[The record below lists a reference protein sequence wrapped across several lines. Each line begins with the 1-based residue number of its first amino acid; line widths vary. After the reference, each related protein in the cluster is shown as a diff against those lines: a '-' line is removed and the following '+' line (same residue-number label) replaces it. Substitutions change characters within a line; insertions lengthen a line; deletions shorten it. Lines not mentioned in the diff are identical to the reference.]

1 MDPTSKIL
9 PPPHAH
15 IIIGRIREN
24 LEALTTSMDSLM
36 ELELEGD
43 SSTVLTQLELIKV
56 GLHNSLNQ
64 ITVKIAAI
72 RNQLVASTASTY
84 LQADVVLEIDNIQ
97 CLEPRGRYTLVLTND
112 LMILRGKQ
120 SLMSVPVHAIS
131 QMALLPSHQSSK
143 KDGEDYLAMHF
154 AESIKLIGNKDSK
167 SMLVNLSRCFNPS
180 ARSKYSDSAT
190 DFLESTL
197 IMMALHDITNISIM
211 RPQKELFN
219 SVRESK
225 PFIRCH
231 HGVQEGAI
239 YPLHD
244 GLVFIRP
251 LLMIPAHRISSIA
264 AGRGGSAGNTRYVDL
279 ILETVDDQ
287 KYAFTNIDRE
297 ELPSLQ
303 AYVKGHLEEC
313 ARKSRTANTRDID
326 VDKATQQN
334 TADASE
340 SDDDYSDEDYD
351 PDDVDSDVCDECE
364 QSSDGEKPLEAASQS
379 QLNRNKQKR
388 YTVQVIERARKTVR
402 VTGGK
407 VSVA

>member
-1 MDPTSKIL
+1 MNLTSTIQ
-9 PPPHAH
+9 PAH
-15 IIIGRIREN
+15 SVIGRIREG
-24 LEALTTSMDSLM
+24 LEALTTSTDSLI
-36 ELELEGD
+36 ELEFEGD
-43 SSTVLTQLELIKV
+43 SSTVLSQLELIKA

-64 ITVKIAAI
+64 VTAKIAII
-72 RNQLVASTASTY
+72 RNRLVASTAATY

-112 LMILRGKQ
+112 LMILRGKK
-120 SLMSVPVHAIS
+120 SLLSVPIHVIS

-143 KDGEDYLAMHF
+143 KDGEDYLAVHF

-180 ARSKYSDSAT
+180 AKSKYSDNAT
-190 DFLESTL
+190 DYLESTL

-313 ARKSRTANTRDID
+313 ARKSRTANTLDVD
-326 VDKATQQN
+326 VDKGTLQSM
-334 TADASE
+334 ADASE
-340 SDDDYSDEDYD
+340 SDDDCSDEDYD
-351 PDDVDSDVCDECE
+351 PDDVDSDVRDECE
-364 QSSDGEKPLEAASQS
+364 QSSDGEKPVEAASHI

-388 YTVQVIERARKTVR
+388 NTVQVIKRSRKTAR
-402 VTGGK
+402 VNGGR

>member
-15 IIIGRIREN
+15 ITIGRIRES

-72 RNQLVASTASTY
+72 RNQLVTSTASTY
-84 LQADVVLEIDNIQ
+84 LQADGVLEIDNIQ

-120 SLMSVPVHAIS
+120 SLISVSIHAIS

-143 KDGEDYLAMHF
+143 KDGDDYLAVHF
-154 AESIKLIGNKDSK
+154 AESIKLIANKDSK

-180 ARSKYSDSAT
+180 AKSKYSDNAT
-190 DFLESTL
+190 DYLESTL
-197 IMMALHDITNISIM
+197 IMMALHDITNITIM

-264 AGRGGSAGNTRYVDL
+264 ALYFSAVVLYTRSNWSPRRLGRFGGINV
-279 ILETVDDQ
+279 V
-287 KYAFTNIDRE
+287 
-297 ELPSLQ
+297 
-303 AYVKGHLEEC
+303 
-313 ARKSRTANTRDID
+313 SRPYISWN
-326 VDKATQQN
+326 
-334 TADASE
+334 S
-340 SDDDYSDEDYD
+340 
-351 PDDVDSDVCDECE
+351 
-364 QSSDGEKPLEAASQS
+364 
-379 QLNRNKQKR
+379 
-388 YTVQVIERARKTVR
+388 
-402 VTGGK
+402 
-407 VSVA
+407 